1 MCLMPTQNTTNE
13 PLASAVNHLIKNR
26 IQVYFKNIKGSKH
39 STTSLYEIV
48 LTEVESGLIESVLQI
63 NHYKMDETAKVLGI
77 TTQVLREKLDKYG
90 F

>member
-1 MCLMPTQNTTNE
+1 MPIQNTTNE
-13 PLASAVNHLIKNR
+13 PLSSAVNHLIKSK
-26 IQVYFKNIKGSKH
+26 IQAYFKSIKDSKYR
-39 STTSLYEIV
+39 TTSLHEIV